1 MAEKAAAKQ
10 PRAVSAKA
18 IFPVQRSLY
27 NFRVMRIF
35 AVDNL
40 GYGYQYGA
48 THQVKQ
54 RRQFEV
60 IESRQMDHLRVF
72 HDVARTLT
80 TALEL
85 EEILL
90 AIMDKMANFFGPER
104 WSLLMIDPDEK
115 DLYYAIAVGED
126 SSSLRGLRVPLG
138 QGVAGWV
145 AATGNPLVV
154 PNVSLDPH
162 WSTFARNHPDLNIHS
177 IACVPIRSGENTL
190 GVIQLLNSKLDLL
203 SEYSISFLR
212 ILCDY
217 AAIAIQNARSVKLIQ
232 ELSITDDC
240 TGLFNAR
247 RLYTMLAEQTAL
259 KHGGRHVPFSLLF
272 IDLDHFKTVN
282 DTHGHLAG
290 SRLLGEVGNLIKR
303 VVGPDNA
310 GFRYGGDEF
319 VVLMPAADK
328 ATAAELTQH
337 LHSALR
343 DAKFLSGDGLSLNIT
358 GSFGLATFP
367 EDGDSVH
374 AILRAADSMMYEV
387 KGTTR
392 DDIAVA
398 GRIRGMSQI
407 KPALSERRFVGARR

>member
-1 MAEKAAAKQ
+1 
-10 PRAVSAKA
+10 
-18 IFPVQRSLY
+18 
-27 NFRVMRIF
+27 
-35 AVDNL
+35 
-40 GYGYQYGA
+40 
-48 THQVKQ
+48 VKQ

-80 TALEL
+80 TSLEL

-104 WSLLMIDPDEK
+104 WSLLMIDPVEK

-126 SSSLRGLRVPLG
+126 SASLRGLRVPLG

-162 WSTFARNHPDLNIHS
+162 WSSFARNHPDLNIHS

-217 AAIAIQNARSVKLIQ
+217 AAIAIQNARSVTLIH
-232 ELSITDDC
+232 ELTITDDC

-247 RLYTMLAEQTAL
+247 RLYAL
-259 KHGGRHVPFSLLF
+259 LEEKAATGRAGKQNPFSLLF
-272 IDLDHFKTVN
+272 LDLDHFKVVN
-282 DTHGHLAG
+282 DTHGHLVG
-290 SRLLGEVGNLIKR
+290 SRLLAEVGGMLKR
-303 VVGPDNA
+303 TAGSDNPA
-310 GFRYGGDEF
+310 FRYGGDEF
-319 VVLMPAADK
+319 VILMPSADK
-328 ATAAELTQH
+328 AAAADLTMELWDN
-337 LHSALR
+337 LR
-343 DAKFLSGDGLSLNIT
+343 SQTFLIGDGLSLRMT

-374 AILRAADSMMYEV
+374 AILRAADSMMYQV
-387 KGTTR
+387 KNTTR
-392 DDIAVA
+392 DDVAIA
-398 GRIRGMSQI
+398 GSPRHITSI
-407 KPALSERRFVGARR
+407 KPAQSERRAVGRR